1 MSRAGVRVQF
11 QLAYLQ
17 IHSHFSPFGGVSG
30 IESLA
35 EALEKLNPEADLP
48 VAAALTDTFSLA
60 GFPLWHRLL
69 AGTSITP
76 LAGAEVGITFGERSL
91 PFSLLLLAESQ
102 EGYANL
108 CHLLSAGLTGAGAAP
123 LTARVELELMAVHT
137 KGLIAIA
144 PYTGGPIAAA
154 LLSGKS
160 TEARNRA
167 ATLKDLFGPGS
178 FFVGAP
184 PLVAQVQPQTID
196 RINLQRGFDPIKI
209 NAALVKLCRDLK
221 VGLIGTGE
229 ARFARPDEA
238 AHFNTVHNRL
248 QKALTGQYTP
258 QQLQQNQ
265 HSADWLYSPR
275 PGWQA
280 PDLYLRP
287 VAELVAHYNEA
298 DWPGALTGNQLV
310 AGRCAAWK
318 PAESQAINKLREL
331 AGGNLGKVAGTDE
344 TKLDRLHQR
353 IENELVEI
361 DRLGLGDALLA
372 AGQLENPAQIILARR
387 LNSSVV
393 AALLGLTGSGLPPE
407 DTENHSPFEAYD
419 SGRPLRLEVG
429 PRGREILLER
439 LNREELHAAPLV
451 IPTEAGEVPILHS
464 RLVVYSPDRP
474 LSDLAVLQ
482 PALTPRVLSEGIQ
495 GGPLDPLGTSRFEIN
510 ESPGLGHLQ
519 CALTILNRWQEQAG
533 KPLTGVRDLT
543 VPPFSKDNLDSL
555 EKQRV
560 LKQLEWFRL
569 ENPAA
574 YFAAALSLAAEDKA
588 RLNGLAQAIRLAELS
603 LLPPDIQT
611 GQVEATLEG
620 KDKTTVRVG
629 LGRVIDPATA
639 RQIVGTRPSA
649 GFASLDELVKN
660 NPLTA
665 EQIRKL
671 AWTGAL
677 DTLGRREQLAEA
689 APRIEKAGQNWR
701 EWQQYQESLAA
712 REEQMVAE
720 KSPSDDL
727 FGGQMSL
734 FDMVFEV
741 EPEAAV
747 PAIQE
752 PEQIKLVEV
761 PPLTPLERLRR
772 AYSALGFYTAEHPL
786 WKQPAFLN
794 ADTKRDLPLT
804 IAEALAQTG
813 DQPVL
818 ITGMIAALRRIPVKV
833 GANGSEGEELVI
845 LNIEDFSGQAQLMVS
860 NKVPLGGLELQD
872 GTALAARVQRLPDQ
886 KKVLAAIA
894 LAPFPPQPGD
904 PVSFPPDE
912 VLELE
917 TGNPPDPA
925 TAANEPPADSGSYEA
940 PSEDGAWSNSLF
952 ASMGIPEPEPV
963 KPATP
968 PPTQNNNRGRN
979 GNGKAAPPPRPVPKY
994 RRVHIRLPKDF
1005 ELDLMDQL
1013 KEVLRNHPGDD
1024 AIIIYLPLPDGGVH
1038 RIEPQSMQVAFGPPL
1053 VNDISALIGP
1063 GGVELEER

>member
-1 MSRAGVRVQF
+1 VQF

-17 IHSHFSPFGGVSG
+17 IHSHFSPFGGVSK

-35 EALEKLNPEADLP
+35 ETLENLNPEADLP

-76 LAGAEVGITFGERSL
+76 LAGAEVGITFGERGL

-108 CHLLSAGLTGAGAAP
+108 CRLLSAGLTGAGAAP
-123 LTARVELELMAVHT
+123 LTARVELELLAAHT
-137 KGLIAIA
+137 RGLIALA
-144 PYTGGPIAAA
+144 PYTGGPVTAA

-184 PLVAQVQPQTID
+184 PLVAQAQPQTID

-238 AHFNTVHNRL
+238 ANFTPVHNRL

-265 HSADWLYSPR
+265 ASADWLYSPR
-275 PGWQA
+275 PGWPVA
-280 PDLYLRP
+280 DLYLRP

-318 PAESQAINKLREL
+318 PLESQAITRLREL
-331 AGGNLGKVAGTDE
+331 AGENLAKVAGTDE
-344 TKLDRLHQR
+344 TKLARLRQR
-353 IENELVEI
+353 IENELTEI

-407 DTENHSPFEAYD
+407 DAENHSPFEAYD
-419 SGRPLRLEVG
+419 NGRPLRLEVG
-429 PRGREILLER
+429 PRGREILLDR
-439 LNREELHAAPLV
+439 LNREDLHAAPLV
-451 IPTEAGEVPILHS
+451 IPTEPGEVPILHS
-464 RLVVYSPDRP
+464 RLIVYSPDRP

-482 PALTPRVLSEGIQ
+482 PALTPRILSEGIQ
-495 GGPLDPLGTSRFEIN
+495 GGPLDPLGTSRFEVN

-519 CALTILNRWQEQAG
+519 CALTILNRWQGSAG
-533 KPLTGVRDLT
+533 KTLTGVRDLT
-543 VPPFSKDNLDSL
+543 VPPLSKDNLDSL

-574 YFAAALSLAAEDKA
+574 YFAAALSLAAEDKV
-588 RLNGLAQAIRLAELS
+588 RLNSLAQAIRLAELS

-611 GQVEATLEG
+611 GQVEASLEG
-620 KDKTTVRVG
+620 EDKTMVRVG
-629 LGRVIDPATA
+629 LGRALDPATA
-639 RQIVGTRPSA
+639 RQIVASRPPG
-649 GFASLDELVKN
+649 GFNGLDELVKN

-665 EQIRKL
+665 EQVRKL
-671 AWTGAL
+671 AWTGAF
-677 DTLGRREQLAEA
+677 DAFGRREQVAEA
-689 APRIEKAGQNWR
+689 APRIEKAGQTWR
-701 EWQQYQESLAA
+701 EWQQYQDGLAA
-712 REEQMVAE
+712 REEEQAIEE
-720 KSPSDDL
+720 KSPPSDDL

-741 EPEAAV
+741 EPAAAV

-752 PEQIKLVEV
+752 PEQIKLVDV

-772 AYSALGFYTAEHPL
+772 AYAALGFYTSEHPL

-794 ADTKRDLPLT
+794 ADTNRDLPLT

-833 GANGSEGEELVI
+833 GANGSEGEELVV

-860 NKVPLGGLELQD
+860 NKIPLGGLELQE
-872 GTALAARVQRLPDQ
+872 GKTLAARVQPLPDQ

-904 PVSFPPDE
+904 PVAFPPEE

-925 TAANEPPADSGSYEA
+925 TVAANEPPSDPGSYE
-940 PSEDGAWSNSLF
+940 PPPEDGGWSNSLF
-952 ASMGIPEPEPV
+952 ASMGIPEPEPL

-968 PPTQNNNRGRN
+968 PPAPNNNRGRN
-979 GNGKAAPPPRPVPKY
+979 GNGNGKAAAPARPVPKY

-1013 KEVLRNHPGDD
+1013 KEVLRSHPGED

-1038 RIEPQSMQVAFGPPL
+1038 RIEPQSLQVAYGPPL

-1063 GGVELEER
+1063 GGIELEER